1 MAKWIPL
8 LLYSGDP
15 LIRGTLFKFPR
26 GYPFERN
33 VVMMLCEAGGRL
45 GLITITGY
53 KAGIRPV
60 VVFPE
65 EALADGPGSGIS
77 PQWLVSNWKFHV
89 WEDANLDDVLIRER
103 LSADEL

>member
-33 VVMMLCEAGGRL
+33 VVVDALRSGRTVRAHHDYWVQSRDSSSC
-45 GLITITGY
+45 GV
-53 KAGIRPV
+53 R
-60 VVFPE
+60 

-89 WEDANLDDVLIRER
+89 WEDANLDDVLIR
-103 LSADEL
+103 SADEL